1 MTSVV
6 DRLKEETSMRKQL
19 TLAISVAGL
28 GLAAAALPSTA
39 ADPSPAAGPYSEASA
54 TKRVRVGDF
63 FFRSRSITIQSGDT
77 VRWIWVGQE
86 PHNVTVTRGPREFR
100 SRTKAD
106 GAYRKRLS
114 RRGTYRYICTLHPDN
129 MRGRVVVE

>member
-1 MTSVV
+1 
-6 DRLKEETSMRKQL
+6 MRKQM
-19 TLAISVAGL
+19 TLAVSVAGL

-39 ADPSPAAGPYSEASA
+39 AGPSTAARPDPEASA
-54 TKRVRVGDF
+54 TKRVRVGDL

-77 VRWIWVGQE
+77 VRWVWVGRE
-86 PHNVTVTRGPREFR
+86 PHNVTVTRGPRKFG
-100 SRTKAD
+100 SRTKTD

-114 RRGTYRYICTLHPDN
+114 RRGTYRYICTLHPDD

>member
-6 DRLKEETSMRKQL
+6 ERLREETPMRKQL
-19 TLAISVAGL
+19 TLAVSVAGL
-28 GLAAAALPSTA
+28 GLAAVALPSTA
-39 ADPSPAAGPYSEASA
+39 AGPSTAVGPDPEASA

-63 FFRSRSITIQSGDT
+63 FFRSRSITIRRGDT
-77 VRWIWVGQE
+77 VRWVWVGRE

-100 SRTKAD
+100 SSTKTD
-106 GAYRKRLS
+106 GAYRKRLR
-114 RRGTYRYICTLHPDN
+114 RRGTYRYICTVHPDD